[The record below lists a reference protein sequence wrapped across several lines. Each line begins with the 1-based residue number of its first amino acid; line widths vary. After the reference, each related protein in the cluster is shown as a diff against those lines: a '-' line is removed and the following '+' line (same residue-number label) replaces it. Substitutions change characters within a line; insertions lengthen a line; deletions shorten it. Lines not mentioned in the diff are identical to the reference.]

1 METIGKVMCGAGAT
15 LALAVLS
22 HNLGNGEKLI
32 ASLQGQAESALET
45 DERFSDVN
53 LAFERAPMTR
63 VALMSGS
70 LEGEERVDAMALVRK
85 IPGVSGVRWADAKT
99 VAQNLKGASFPI
111 TNGKTEED
119 LAIER
124 RLAAIPA
131 DNGAE
136 ASVSASADDTADKA
150 PAPGVTD
157 AVKIADT
164 SVAGTATSA
173 TKNSE
178 PKKPAKPEAVELA
191 DNKATPPPANPATA
205 YAVKT
210 PATPVAAAPSGSL
223 AECQKRVDTL
233 MGGDAISFR
242 SGSPWVNFKVRAK
255 LATLV
260 QDLGRCGTV
269 NLAIA
274 GHADNRGPAAINQ
287 SLSQARADAVRD
299 VLVDKGFAASR
310 ITTKGLGGSANGRT
324 ISFTV
329 TPANTPAK
337 GGN

>member
-1 METIGKVMCGAGAT
+1 METIGKIMCGAGAT
-15 LALAVLS
+15 LALTVLS
-22 HNLGNGEKLI
+22 HNMGNGEKLI

-45 DERFSDVN
+45 DPRFSDVN

-63 VALMSGS
+63 VALMSGPQQ
-70 LEGEERVDAMALVRK
+70 GEDRVAAMALVRK

-111 TNGKTEED
+111 TNGKTDED

-124 RLAAIPA
+124 RLAASA
-131 DNGAE
+131 VSNATE
-136 ASVSASADDTADKA
+136 ASATASADDSADKA
-150 PAPGVTD
+150 KAD
-157 AVKIADT
+157 AVAAVV
-164 SVAGTATSA
+164 SPSA
-173 TKNSE
+173 AKSSE
-178 PKKPAKPEAVELA
+178 PKKATDPKAIELA
-191 DNKATPPPANPATA
+191 NNTATPPANPAKA

-210 PATPVAAAPSGSL
+210 PPIPASAATPKAAPAPAGSL

-242 SGSPWVNFKVRAK
+242 SGSPWVNFKVRDK

-260 QDLGRCGTV
+260 QDLNRCGTV

-310 ITTKGLGGSANGRT
+310 ITTKGLGESANGRT
-324 ISFTV
+324 ISFTLSS
-329 TPANTPAK
+329 AQAPAK